1 MHICFIKPDVMKL
14 LLLFCICSMLLSF
27 YFNVQL
33 CKHTQGCTVTKADTV
48 PKNKTSE
55 TSCGAGS
62 ENPFTISALIPHWE

>member
-1 MHICFIKPDVMKL
+1 
-14 LLLFCICSMLLSF
+14 MLLSF